1 MASSA
6 KYTPNSFTNEDLNLL
21 LTAEVQ
27 GDSRVGLRNYFLQRA
42 SLSQNVHAIL
52 TALRGLKSLLD
63 VPLVVLE
70 GAASISTKEA
80 KPEVSIRLVDNF
92 GQTYAAAKSVKGV
105 LAQLDG
111 VKSSKDANLKFNK
124 DNTQATLALTGTAVG
139 KYRLNVTIDGVNVIS
154 PLFTVT
160 EALKFRSASYQVTQ
174 SLKFPASLDQTITQG
189 EKVKNLKN
197 A

>member
-21 LTAEVQ
+21 LTAELQ